1 MKKPSEKARRAPP
14 AAGTSRADEP
24 IWALMRKQ
32 ADDLAALR
40 HRTPN
45 EAASDLIVLGEILQ
59 MFELCDDISGSV
71 VAWLGDQVAK
81 AADEVLSALMIAPA
95 PKLPE
100 PEGGWMSGRRAA
112 RHTALVSHRQAW
124 RAGAAARA
132 VGPDGNARRSH
143 CRHHPRVRRR

>member
-1 MKKPSEKARRAPP
+1 MKRAPA
-14 AAGTSRADEP
+14 AAGTGPADEP

-59 MFELCDDISGSV
+59 MFELCDDISGAV

-81 AADEVLSALMIAPA
+81 AADEVLAALMGITA

-100 PEGGWMSGRRAA
+100 PEGDA
-112 RHTALVSHRQAW
+112 
-124 RAGAAARA
+124 
-132 VGPDGNARRSH
+132 
-143 CRHHPRVRRR
+143 